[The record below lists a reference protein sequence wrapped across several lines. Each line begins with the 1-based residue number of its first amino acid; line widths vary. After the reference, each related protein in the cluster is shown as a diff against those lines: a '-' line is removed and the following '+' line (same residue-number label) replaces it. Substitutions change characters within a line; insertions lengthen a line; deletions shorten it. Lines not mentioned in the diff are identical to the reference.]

1 MRILLASQTGD
12 LIAPL
17 RSGARD
23 NVRQILSCP
32 SAQQVLEE
40 LSQACGPR
48 IVVLEEASDQYD
60 PRHLC
65 RDIRQLPIEDYCYV
79 LVTLDSE
86 TTCDDEFFQAGVDDC
101 IRPPFTPE
109 RLGGH
114 LQAALRVTQLNAQLS
129 EIHRSAPVAMV
140 LLDAKGQVKQAN
152 PAVDRLL
159 QSVRNRGGAN
169 STPCLDSLT
178 GQTGCGNNESCQ
190 GCQAFALVQDALDK
204 QTYHERQPV
213 AVPPQV
219 PMSQR
224 MHLLISTAPITV
236 GHAPMILVSLE
247 DLSGIWQSR
256 RRLQKTIA
264 QLKAFNRL
272 AVGRELQMVELKRQ
286 INQLHLRCGEETPY
300 DIDFAGPEPSMDLV
314 DSQ

>member
-17 RSGARD
+17 RKGAEG
-23 NVRQILSCP
+23 NIRQILTCP
-32 SAQQVLEE
+32 TAGEILEE
-40 LSQACGPR
+40 LGQAPGPR
-48 IVVLEEASDQYD
+48 IVILEGQTDKYD
-60 PRHLC
+60 PQQLC
-65 RDIRQLPIEDYCYV
+65 RDIRRLPIEDYCYV
-79 LVTLDSE
+79 LVILDSDSN
-86 TTCDDEFFQAGVDDC
+86 CDDFFQAGADDC
-101 IRPPFTPE
+101 IRPPVTAQ

-140 LLDAKGQVKQAN
+140 LLDAGGQVKQTN

-159 QSVRNRGGAN
+159 KSARGKAA
-169 STPCLDSLT
+169 TPLAPCLESLT
-178 GQTGCGNNESCQ
+178 GQAGCGKSENCR
-190 GCQAFALVQDALDK
+190 GCQAHAVLQNALQK
-204 QTYHERQPV
+204 EEFHERQPV

-219 PMSQR
+219 PLDER

-247 DLSGIWQSR
+247 DISSIWKSR

-272 AVGRELQMVELKRQ
+272 AVGRELQMVELKRR
-286 INQLHLRCGEETPY
+286 INQLHRRCGEEAPY
-300 DIDFAGPEPSMDLV
+300 DIDFAGPEPSMDLI